1 MNDPSVLH
9 RNIEFLNHHLN
20 RHPHAILLERMDR
33 YEAISQKL
41 KHRPLDMGAL
51 LASAGPIIGRMSAD
65 GKVSRMAEKMS
76 SITEVFGTSNSTGN
90 GQDVERRALLDK
102 RAVLFSAII
111 EYAVA
116 EITKWLS
123 RGSRGVDDEFAADDF
138 GPSPSM
144 VDSDDFSLESQLD
157 PVTEVF
163 GDSIAS
169 RLRQIIRTQESED
182 DLKTDGMPSPEKLLA
197 AVSKMV

>member
-20 RHPHAILLERMDR
+20 RHPHAVLLERMDR
-33 YEAISQKL
+33 YEAISNKL

-65 GKVSRMAEKMS
+65 GKVGRMAEKMS
-76 SITEVFGTSNSTGN
+76 SITEVFGEGSSSGS
-90 GQDVERRALLDK
+90 QDVERRALLDK

-123 RGSRGVDDEFAADDF
+123 RGSRTVDDEFGMDDF
-138 GPSPSM
+138 SPSPTM
-144 VDSDDFSLESQLD
+144 VDSDDFSLDSQLD

-169 RLRQIIRTQESED
+169 RLRQIIRAQESED
-182 DLKTDGMPSPEKLLA
+182 DLKTDSMPSPEKLLA